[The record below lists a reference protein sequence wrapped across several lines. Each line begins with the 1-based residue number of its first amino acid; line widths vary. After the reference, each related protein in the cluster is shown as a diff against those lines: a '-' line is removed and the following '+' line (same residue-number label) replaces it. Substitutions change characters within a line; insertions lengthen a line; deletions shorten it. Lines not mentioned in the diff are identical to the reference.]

1 MIRQPYVHSM
11 DFHRL
16 THEEAKAFIIFEL
29 MEEER
34 HRDDIKRIQADIKN
48 VRKVHGIEGLELS
61 SLYTQVYGSS
71 QSRGIRKRLL
81 ETYLKRT

>member
-1 MIRQPYVHSM
+1 MIRQPYVHGA

-16 THEEAKAFIIFEL
+16 TREEAKAFIIFEL

-48 VRKVHGIEGLELS
+48 VRKVHRIEGLELHA
-61 SLYTQVYGSS
+61 LYSVVYGA
-71 QSRGIRKRLL
+71 R
-81 ETYLKRT
+81 